1 MNDPHEHY
9 NICYDNDVYHK
20 VKIAVLQNIYGESSG
35 VSEDELL
42 ASKPVN
48 TILNTIIDTAL
59 EISGMKHPQSAI
71 RQLILLVLQHN
82 LSDETIQA
90 IADHLRL
97 FEKLGDNH
105 TNDFIV
111 TIAAIRHANSAEPV
125 LSEAIRSAS
134 EIHSRQGHGAYH
146 LLTAAH
152 TLTQA
157 ATILL
162 KEGQG
167 GYLDE
172 KLTRGMKHLEIAQK
186 EMSS

>member
-9 NICYDNDVYHK
+9 NACYDNDVYHK
-20 VKIAVLQNIYGESSG
+20 VQLAVLKDICGDYPDI
-35 VSEDELL
+35 SEDELL
-42 ASKPVN
+42 ANEPTN
-48 TILNTIIDTAL
+48 TIMNVVINTAL
-59 EISGMKHPQSAI
+59 EISGVKHPQSAM
-71 RQLILLVLQHN
+71 RSLILLVIQHN
-82 LSDETIQA
+82 LSDETIRT

-97 FEKLGDNH
+97 FEYPYDTH
-105 TNDFIV
+105 ADDFIV
-111 TIAAIRHANSAEPV
+111 TIAAINHANDAEPA

-134 EIHSRQGHGAYH
+134 EIHSKQGHGAYH

-152 TLTQA
+152 ALTQA

-172 KLTRGMKHLEIAQK
+172 RIARGIKHLEIAQK
-186 EMSS
+186 ELSV

>member
-9 NICYDNDVYHK
+9 NTCYDNDVYHN
-20 VKIAVLQNIYGESSG
+20 VQLAILQDIHGDYPDTA
-35 VSEDELL
+35 EDQLL
-42 ASKPVN
+42 ASEPTN
-48 TILNTIIDTAL
+48 TILNVVIDTAL
-59 EISGMKHPQSAI
+59 ETSGVKHPQSAM
-71 RQLILLVLQHN
+71 RSLILLVIQHN
-82 LSDETIQA
+82 LSDETIRT

-97 FEKLGDNH
+97 FEYPYDTH
-105 TNDFIV
+105 ADDFIV
-111 TIAAIRHANSAEPV
+111 TIAAINHANDAEPA

-134 EIHSRQGHGAYH
+134 EIHSKQGHGAYH

-152 TLTQA
+152 ALTQA

-172 KLTRGMKHLEIAQK
+172 RIARGIKHLEIAQK
-186 EMSS
+186 ELSV